1 MNTGAQLPDGRRL
14 VQVPAQLQ
22 GFDLFDTRLILP
34 SRDMDLL
41 VLGQRPP
48 GALPSTIT
56 VTARTGRLAGVRSA
70 QRVQAWDLPVSA
82 GRPIALPDGAWAVAK
97 PGDLAPWEGPR
108 PKPPVVGAYHIAMMG
123 GWRRIVD
130 EQSDRLIKSGLLDRT
145 DKVFIGVVGGDLKP
159 SALRPELAAKAVIS
173 CHPDLKRYEF
183 HTLKMLRDHA
193 EGREFKA
200 WYMHTKGA
208 SRKDEG
214 VKKWRNLMEYFVI
227 DKFEHCIQKL
237 SLCDVCGTNLRTEK
251 RYFAG
256 NFWWSKS
263 SYLSRLPKIESLDQ
277 SNRYE
282 AELWIG
288 KKPRGNLFSLF
299 SGDYYSYGFDSTKT
313 M

>member
-1 MNTGAQLPDGRRL
+1 MPLPDGRRL
-14 VQVPAQLQ
+14 VSVPESLS
-22 GFDLFDTRLILP
+22 GHVLMSGTLSTKSDG
-34 SRDMDLL
+34 DLL
-41 VLGQRPP
+41 VIGVRPP
-48 GALPSTIT
+48 GARPAGLSFR
-56 VTARTGRLAGVRSA
+56 AAGRLQGIRDAVPVPS
-70 QRVQAWDLPVSA
+70 WLLPMSA
-82 GRPIALPDGAWAVAK
+82 GRPIALPEGAWAVAK
-97 PGDLAPWEGPR
+97 PGDLVSSPPKGPE
-108 PKPPVVGAYHIAMMG
+108 PVVGAYHIAMMG
-123 GWRRIVD
+123 SWHRIVD
-130 EQSDRLIKSGLLDRT
+130 EQSDRLIKSGLLART
-145 DKVFIGVVGGDLKP
+145 ERVFIGVVGGEMKP
-159 SALRPELAAKAVIS
+159 SDLRPELATKAVIS

-237 SLCDVCGTNLRTEK
+237 SLCDGCGTNLRTEK

-263 SYLSRLPKIESLDQ
+263 SYLSRLPKIESLNQ
-277 SNRYE
+277 TNRFE

-299 SGDYYSYGFDSTKT
+299 SGDYYS
-313 M
+313 